1 MSLRADIVD
10 ARRTAV
16 EASGHDQGMRI
27 VSYLLAGMVCYGGL
41 GWGVDHFLGTRV
53 GVMVGLLFGTAV
65 SIWMIIKR
73 YGRAA

>member
-1 MSLRADIVD
+1 MSLRADISD

-16 EASGHDQGMRI
+16 EVSGQDQGMRI

-41 GWGVDHFLGTRV
+41 GWAADRFLGTRM
-53 GVMVGLLFGTAV
+53 GIMVGLLFGTAA